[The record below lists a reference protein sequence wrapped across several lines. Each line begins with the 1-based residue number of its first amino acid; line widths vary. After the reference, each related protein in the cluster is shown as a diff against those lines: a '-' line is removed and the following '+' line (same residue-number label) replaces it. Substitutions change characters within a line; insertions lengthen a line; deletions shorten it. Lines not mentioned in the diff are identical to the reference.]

1 MHELKRYFSYM
12 GKHQFT
18 YWMILIT
25 TIVTE
30 NVLNIL
36 YSYVNKQT
44 LNAIEY
50 SDMRLFRSAV
60 ILCVIVLILRCLFP
74 YLRYFPYILSVK
86 CFLKSNRHCLTNC

>member
-36 YSYVNKQT
+36 YSYVNKHTTTDIPASSGQ
-44 LNAIEY
+44 
-50 SDMRLFRSAV
+50 
-60 ILCVIVLILRCLFP
+60 
-74 YLRYFPYILSVK
+74 
-86 CFLKSNRHCLTNC
+86 